1 MNEKSL
7 AMAGDRCR
15 TKVMTGNATAPP
27 PSAVA
32 PPMNE
37 PMIMV
42 IVIA

>member
-7 AMAGDRCR
+7 AMDGAKWR
-15 TKVMTGNATAPP
+15 TRVMTGNATAPP

-32 PPMNE
+32 PPMKD
-37 PMIMV
+37 PTIMV